1 MKPEEIEQHGRN
13 VRRKLNR
20 IFENSSYK
28 NFGPIPDIFS
38 AADDLC
44 ELVIALAENAKAAES
59 ALPPPP
65 SVTVTVE
72 QQSLAK
78 DESHG

>member
-28 NFGPIPDIFS
+28 NFGPIPDIFK

-44 ELVIALAENAKAAES
+44 ELVIALAENQKAEA
-59 ALPPPP
+59 APVPPP

-72 QQSLAK
+72 QNPLIK
-78 DESHG
+78 ETDNG

>member
-28 NFGPIPDIFS
+28 NFGPIPDIFK
-38 AADDLC
+38 AADDIC
-44 ELVIALAENAKAAES
+44 ELVIALAENQKAAS
-59 ALPPPP
+59 ALPPP
-65 SVTVTVE
+65 TVTISVE
-72 QQSLAK
+72 QNPLAK